1 MEEERGEGEG
11 SAWRT
16 RTQTT
21 RRGGCPP
28 GCAQLLWHQDA
39 DARANS
45 GGRGRV
51 TTRARGSFR
60 LGAQLCW
67 LREAEALVPRGGGGR
82 GRGEGEGSVMED
94 EVVDTEDANSVAAA
108 DVGGVGRAA
117 EGEGGHGGAPSAR
130 GAAALASPR
139 RGARAQGRRFRD
151 GGQGCGRRGR
161 EQHRGRGC
169 GGVVYPGARSCFGF
183 ATPTCSGIG
192 AGGGGRGRPRWSSLR
207 PGCGCFGFATP
218 RRSCPGAKGAR
229 VEDGYPAHPLPTHG
243 TGGSRSSCMLE
254 WPGTSA
260 QGRPGSP
267 RAVKTPSTHSRTFE
281 KPPKS
286 FNHQY
291 SMCLATGHS
300 GPGQSRMKSL
310 VELSGQGIEEL
321 YLRRSVSWDD
331 SKTARN
337 AFGRRRKGDNGAEF
351 VATNEVGVVLP
362 EDVVVDDC
370 ADVQRAETL
379 VREAVGVFERGRT
392 VIVKYAHRQSAEAEL
407 NWVEGPGQAAAETEE
422 RDCEE
427 GPEDERTEYG
437 GSRGVKVINE
447 RFTLRDLVR
456 GERRRGRRSKRAES
470 DDSQV
475 IYTRERSTASVVVV
489 VKGQESS
496 VVVEGG
502 ELRMT
507 IHEWFTLVNGRR
519 RRWWWS
525 KVKSRWWWSK
535 AENRLKGA
543 ESDDHEWF
551 TLVNGRPRR
560 WWRKT
565 RVSAPPQKRIVEAG
579 GKEGSARGGNGSGT
593 SERGRGA
600 GGSLTKKQPHARLLW
615 LRNAWSA
622 VEDDEVVD
630 AVLQPRTCV
639 WEGVVRPGAR
649 SRFDFAMPT
658 RSGPGAVEAENL
670 KIQA

>member
-108 DVGGVGRAA
+108 DVGGVV
-117 EGEGGHGGAPSAR
+117 
-130 GAAALASPR
+130 
-139 RGARAQGRRFRD
+139 
-151 GGQGCGRRGR
+151 C
-161 EQHRGRGC
+161 
-169 GGVVYPGARSCFGF
+169 PGALSCFGF
-183 ATPTCSGIG
+183 ATLTRSGTG
-192 AGGGGRGRPRWSSLR
+192 AGGGGRGRPRWSTFR
-207 PGCGCFGFATP
+207 PGGEGSVMEDKVVDAEDASSTAAADVGGSSTRGRAVEGEGGHDGAASARGAAALVSP
-218 RRSCPGAKGAR
+218 RRGAR
-229 VEDGYPAHPLPTHG
+229 
-243 TGGSRSSCMLE
+243 
-254 WPGTSA
+254 A
-260 QGRPGSP
+260 QGQRVHGWRTGTPLTRCPHMVLVVPAAAACWSGLSTQTINDSLGGARRPGSP